1 MSRIALLLDQARTGD
16 DTARQQAVALLKDDL
31 TRLARCAAT
40 GTSATADAAALVQ
53 ECYRRIADT
62 DEGAALQGRSHFL
75 ALAGRAMR
83 QVLVDRARARRAAAT
98 PAEAAADRETTDL
111 LDLDAA
117 LDELARDHERAVHVV
132 DCRLF
137 GGLTDVE
144 TAEALRLPL
153 RSVQRYWAIA
163 RERLQ
168 ATLAG

>member
-1 MSRIALLLDQARTGD
+1 MSRIAVLLDQARAGD
-16 DTARQQAVALLKDDL
+16 ETARQQAVALLKEDL
-31 TRLARCAAT
+31 TRLARS
-40 GTSATADAAALVQ
+40 GTDTASAAALVQ
-53 ECYRRIADT
+53 ECYQRIADG
-62 DEGAALQGRSHFL
+62 DESAALQGRSHFL

-83 QVLVDRARARRAAAT
+83 QILVDRARIRRAAAT
-98 PAEAAADRETTDL
+98 PDDALADRETTDL

-117 LDELARDHERAVHVV
+117 LDALARDHERAVHVV

-163 RERLQ
+163 RARLQ
-168 ATLAG
+168 ATLTD

>member
-1 MSRIALLLDQARTGD
+1 MSRIALLLDQARAGD
-16 DTARQQAVALLKDDL
+16 DAARQQAVALLKDEL
-31 TRLARCAAT
+31 TRLARGATTT
-40 GTSATADAAALVQ
+40 GTSDAAALVQ
-53 ECYRRIADT
+53 ECYRRIADA
-62 DEGAALQGRSHFL
+62 DESAALQGRSHFL

-83 QVLVDRARARRAAAT
+83 QILVDRAHARRADAT
-98 PAEAAADRETTDL
+98 PADALADRETADL

-117 LDELARDHERAVHVV
+117 LDALARDHERAVHVV

-168 ATLAG
+168 ASLAD